1 MNEPYNPD
9 AKPEDFE
16 GRMSYFVSKLIVL
29 WRDDKENAYD
39 WLMGRDKVLRLF
51 LLTVVLALSEDPET
65 KPDLRIECKHFI
77 DYFKAKRA

>member
-1 MNEPYNPD
+1 MNEPHIPD

-29 WRDDKENAYD
+29 WRDDKDNAYA

-51 LLTVVLALSEDPET
+51 LLTVLLALAEDRET
-65 KPDLRIECKHFI
+65 LPNIRTECKDFI
-77 DYFKAKRA
+77 EYFKAKRA